1 MIVCGLDFETTGIQ
15 TTASVTEVGLVLWDT
30 SIAAPIRV
38 TGYLVNPGDDAIW
51 EPGVKE
57 INKIT
62 PSLCAEYGTESSRAL
77 KQVLLWIQQAD
88 IVCAH
93 NGLAFDRPVLK
104 RWAER
109 YGLDWF
115 PDKLWIDTMQD
126 LALPYRSSPRLSYM
140 AADSGFLNPFP
151 HRAVFDVMTML
162 KLLSA
167 HPIEQVIAYAKTPW
181 VGARITLPFEKNQ
194 WAKDN
199 NYFWYKNKDNDHIK
213 FWMKKV
219 KEDRFADEEA
229 LVQAAGFT
237 LTKIEVP
244 EGVY

>member
-1 MIVCGLDFETTGIQ
+1 MLVCGLDFETTGIQ
-15 TTASVTEVGLVLWDT
+15 PTASVIEVGLVLWDT
-30 SIAAPIRV
+30 TIPAPVRV
-38 TGYLVNPGDDAIW
+38 TGYLVNPGEAAVW
-51 EPGVKE
+51 ETGVQE
-57 INKIT
+57 LNKIT
-62 PSLCAEYGTESSRAL
+62 PALCVEYGTDSLRAL

-88 IVCAH
+88 VVCAH

-104 RWAER
+104 RWAEEH
-109 YGLDWF
+109 GLDWF
-115 PDKLWIDTMQD
+115 PDKFWIDTMQD
-126 LALPYRSSPRLSYM
+126 LRVASRSSNRLSYM
-140 AADSGFLNPFP
+140 AADNGFLNPFP

-181 VGARITLPFEKNQ
+181 VGAKVTLPFEKNQ

-199 NYFWYKNKDNDHIK
+199 GYFWYKNKENDRIK

-219 KEDRFADEEA
+219 KEDKFADEEV
-229 LVQAAGFT
+229 LVRAAGFI